1 MLAVAATLAIAA
13 MPGTSGLARAA
24 DPQPYKVELGS
35 TNDGELNA
43 TLKATSDL
51 VNLRTTAPVGPFA
64 LIGRARGDLDRL
76 KTVLESSGFYQSY
89 VGITIDGLPLD
100 DPGLGEELSAKA
112 AGSDAQVRVT
122 FSLGPQYHLRKVEI
136 DGQVPEKA
144 AQALQLNSGAPAIA
158 ADVLAAGGRLLQALQ
173 DDGFA
178 FAKVDPPV
186 AHEFPT
192 ERVLDVSFHVTTG
205 ERVNIGEIRLQG
217 LKDMKDRIIRR
228 RLLVHSGEPYDASQ
242 LEAARKDLLALGVF
256 SAVSVT
262 LGKPE
267 ESAQSVPVTFVFRE
281 RKQHAVALSAAY
293 SSDLGGSTGVNW
305 TKRDISGHADSL
317 TLSASAI
324 NLGGGTATNGIGYDI
339 NGKYLIP
346 DFGRRDQS
354 LQVSVGALSQSLIAY
369 NQKAVS
375 FGIALSRKLSN
386 LWTISAGFGAQQEHI
401 VQQECTSAQQCAVEP
416 LNLECVLPGA
426 LPPDSC
432 LSQSFHYTLLS
443 LPLNVLFNNTG
454 LDSPLQDARK
464 GLRATLSIGPT
475 FSVGHPSTQFFVTQ
489 FSAAFYFDLQNLGIS
504 HDPGRSV
511 IAVRGVAGLAAGAS
525 EFSLPPDQRFYAGG
539 SGSIRGYRYQS
550 VGPVFPDGNPV
561 GGTAVQAG
569 SVEYRQRI
577 GTNFGTAV
585 FLDGGQVSRN
595 LNVLNS
601 TIRFGTGAG
610 VRYYTPIGPIRLD
623 FAIPVNKRPGDDRF
637 EVYIGLGQAF

>member
-1 MLAVAATLAIAA
+1 MSNRSGVLAWPLLAIAA
-13 MPGTSGLARAA
+13 VLIAAAIPGADGVAWAA

-51 VNLRTTAPVGPFA
+51 VNLRSTAPVGPFA

-100 DPGLGEELSAKA
+100 DPGLGEELSARA
-112 AGSDAQVRVT
+112 AGSDAQVKVS

-178 FAKVDPPV
+178 FARVDPPV

-205 ERVNIGEIRLQG
+205 KRVNIGEIHLQG
-217 LKDMKDRIIRR
+217 LKDMKERIIRR
-228 RLLVHSGEPYDASQ
+228 RLLVHSGEPYAASQ
-242 LEAARKDLLALGVF
+242 LEAARKDLLAMGVF
-256 SAVSVT
+256 SAVSVN
-262 LGKPE
+262 LGQPE
-267 ESAQSVPVTFVFRE
+267 ESAQGVPVTFVFRE
-281 RKQHAVALSAAY
+281 RKQHAVSLSAAY

-317 TLSASAI
+317 TLSATAI
-324 NLGGGTATNGIGYDI
+324 NLGGGTATNGIGYDV

-354 LQVSVGALSQSLIAY
+354 LQVSIGALSQSLIAY
-369 NQKAVS
+369 NQKAVT

-401 VQQECTSAQQCAVEP
+401 VQQECTATQQCAVEP

-464 GLRATLSIGPT
+464 GVRATLSIGPT
-475 FSVGHPSTQFFVTQ
+475 FSVGHPGTQFFVTQ
-489 FSAAFYFDLQNLGIS
+489 FSASFYFDLQNLHIS

-511 IAVRGVAGLAAGAS
+511 VAVRGVAGLAAGAS

-550 VGPVFPDGNPV
+550 VGP
-561 GGTAVQAG
+561 
-569 SVEYRQRI
+569 
-577 GTNFGTAV
+577 
-585 FLDGGQVSRN
+585 
-595 LNVLNS
+595 
-601 TIRFGTGAG
+601 
-610 VRYYTPIGPIRLD
+610 
-623 FAIPVNKRPGDDRF
+623 
-637 EVYIGLGQAF
+637 